1 MSDTAFIARRFDIHP
16 SEVPGAAADWHRGLP
31 PVRVGRNSVQFD
43 HQFRLA
49 SEPEERR
56 PDPLQLY
63 AVRGVLWVKAR
74 PIRVSLEFSMWS
86 TSVTEVALRPTGV
99 AWPVGTKAY
108 GDRVVAILDDI
119 IGSLAVPVM
128 CHRAAGEDMQVDE
141 TDLAPLLSAA

>member
-1 MSDTAFIARRFDIHP
+1 MQPPIGTEAFPLFGWAETPCSSITSSGWLRNPNRDGRIP
-16 SEVPGAAADWHRGLP
+16 S
-31 PVRVGRNSVQFD
+31 SCI
-43 HQFRLA
+43 
-49 SEPEERR
+49 
-56 PDPLQLY
+56 
-63 AVRGVLWVKAR
+63 VRGVLWVKAR